1 MDAQESLRSGKGEA
15 HSGKGGSELGPGL
28 VRPGAAGPAEGLA
41 CRTWA
46 SGGGSG
52 RLPASCHLALFQ
64 PRLVGAG
71 AGSLPGVGLR
81 EGSGN

>member
-1 MDAQESLRSGKGEA
+1 MPGYGIAEKVPKPAGQQGRLFGRGILRLGFDGCAGVPEF
-15 HSGKGGSELGPGL
+15 GKGGSELGPGL

-52 RLPASCHLALFQ
+52 RLPASCHLALF
-64 PRLVGAG
+64 
-71 AGSLPGVGLR
+71 
-81 EGSGN
+81 